1 MYPPSNWT
9 VVAHIALYVGCL
21 FFRLRCGSTGEE
33 ALMDD
38 DRQDFDSGKL
48 CSSAA
53 VHGKVEK
60 RERKEKR
67 SRRAARSRAQ
77 SGRADLVDP
86 KRAERDGK
94 ARAEAVRGGRK

>member
-1 MYPPSNWT
+1 MIGRTLTPEN
-9 VVAHIALYVGCL
+9 YVG
-21 FFRLRCGSTGEE
+21 
-33 ALMDD
+33 
-38 DRQDFDSGKL
+38 
-48 CSSAA
+48 SAA

>member
-1 MYPPSNWT
+1 
-9 VVAHIALYVGCL
+9 
-21 FFRLRCGSTGEE
+21 
-33 ALMDD
+33 MDD
-38 DRQDFDSGKL
+38 DRQDFDSGNYVVQPL
-48 CSSAA
+48 FTVS
-53 VHGKVEK
+53 KVEK

-67 SRRAARSRAQ
+67 GRRAARSRAQ

>member
-1 MYPPSNWT
+1 
-9 VVAHIALYVGCL
+9 
-21 FFRLRCGSTGEE
+21 
-33 ALMDD
+33 MDD